1 MHPTKSAHLER
12 NPDQAVSS
20 PRIRA
25 QEVATTILLN
35 VLEVIDLIN
44 EQEKSNFRL
53 GVIFL
58 VISIVSWL
66 IGLELVNA
74 VLKTND
80 YHKPFFLLFLTG
92 LCFLLYLLPELM
104 AAVYA
109 AGCACLGVVRRQ
121 LTAHHHQ
128 QSDSPLL
135 SFSDLDLVSSTGD
148 LTNKDRLD
156 SAYDAAMP
164 LSRREV
170 LLLALQIAIVYYIYN
185 ALVMSALLYTSAS
198 NQTILGSTTAMFTLF
213 MGVSLGIDKFT
224 SKKVVCVVSSLMGV
238 IFISLGEKLA
248 SGNNDSKFEPKNP
261 ALGNLLALLGAF
273 SYGVYLL
280 VMKVRCGMGNK
291 TTDERKL
298 FGWVGVF
305 TFVLGL
311 PVLVVAHSLG
321 FEPFELP
328 ESNTAFAMIMINS
341 VLSVISDY
349 FTILAMLLTSPL
361 VTSLALT
368 SSIPITILADFIIL
382 HLTGHQ
388 KPSSSSSALV
398 YGFGV
403 FCILISV
410 LLINVNLNTQNELIE
425 NVIEDTL
432 EGAVRHD
439 EVLSPVLSPYLEHS
453 SPTLRNHDIG
463 IPHLSP
469 QFNLTR
475 RKNTQRSPLS
485 REVSGFSLN
494 LGTSSPDQAPLK
506 NANHLLNLYTID
518 SAIDTHEPQPT
529 SEPAAL
535 MVYGGVNHNFFI
547 KSVDPS
553 ASKSSDILPENV

>member
-104 AAVYA
+104 ATVYA

-156 SAYDAAMP
+156 SAYDAAIP

-248 SGNNDSKFEPKNP
+248 SE
-261 ALGNLLALLGAF
+261 
-273 SYGVYLL
+273 
-280 VMKVRCGMGNK
+280 
-291 TTDERKL
+291 TT
-298 FGWVGVF
+298 
-305 TFVLGL
+305 
-311 PVLVVAHSLG
+311 
-321 FEPFELP
+321 
-328 ESNTAFAMIMINS
+328 I
-341 VLSVISDY
+341 
-349 FTILAMLLTSPL
+349 
-361 VTSLALT
+361 
-368 SSIPITILADFIIL
+368 
-382 HLTGHQ
+382 
-388 KPSSSSSALV
+388 
-398 YGFGV
+398 
-403 FCILISV
+403 
-410 LLINVNLNTQNELIE
+410 VNLNQK
-425 NVIEDTL
+425 
-432 EGAVRHD
+432 
-439 EVLSPVLSPYLEHS
+439 
-453 SPTLRNHDIG
+453 
-463 IPHLSP
+463 
-469 QFNLTR
+469 TR
-475 RKNTQRSPLS
+475 LWA
-485 REVSGFSLN
+485 
-494 LGTSSPDQAPLK
+494 TS
-506 NANHLLNLYTID
+506 
-518 SAIDTHEPQPT
+518 
-529 SEPAAL
+529 
-535 MVYGGVNHNFFI
+535 
-547 KSVDPS
+547 
-553 ASKSSDILPENV
+553 